1 MAGLEARASSSP
13 NGRHMSTARRPHP
26 GRSAPLGMTPTT
38 VQGSPFEVFGR
49 LGEVLAEIIAVEQQG
64 LGLLRD

>member
-1 MAGLEARASSSP
+1 
-13 NGRHMSTARRPHP
+13 
-26 GRSAPLGMTPTT
+26 MTPTT